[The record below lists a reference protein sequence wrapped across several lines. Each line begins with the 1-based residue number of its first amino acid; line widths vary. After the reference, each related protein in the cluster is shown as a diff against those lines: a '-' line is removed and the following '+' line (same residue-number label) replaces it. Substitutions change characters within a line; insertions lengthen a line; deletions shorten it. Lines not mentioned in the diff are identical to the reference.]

1 MKRTVGSTDQIIR
14 VVLAIA
20 IGYFAYSTN
29 FKTAW
34 LQIVLYV
41 VSVILLVTALTGR
54 CLMYSIFKTNTCKLD
69 K

>member
-1 MKRTVGSTDQIIR
+1 MKKTVGSTDQIIR

-20 IGYFAYSTN
+20 IGYFAYATN
-29 FKTAW
+29 FEAAW

-41 VSVILLVTALTGR
+41 VSIILLGTALTGR
-54 CLMYSIFKTNTCKLD
+54 CLLYSIFKIDTCKLE